1 MSLQL
6 GGITCKTPSR
16 HRPCCLF
23 LRRVP
28 LARVGEPRLAADRP
42 PVARVIVIADL
53 LNLRHNV
60 WGTTRTEP
68 TLDEA

>member
-1 MSLQL
+1 MQNAE
-6 GGITCKTPSR
+6 PSSAM
-16 HRPCCLF
+16 LF
-23 LRRVP
+23 ISAPRSA
-28 LARVGEPRLAADRP
+28 ARVGEPRLAADRP

-60 WGTTRTEP
+60 RGTTRTEP

>member
-1 MSLQL
+1 M
-6 GGITCKTPSR
+6 
-16 HRPCCLF
+16 CLF

>member
-1 MSLQL
+1 M
-6 GGITCKTPSR
+6 
-16 HRPCCLF
+16 LF
-23 LRRVP
+23 ISAPRSA
-28 LARVGEPRLAADRP
+28 ARVGEPRLAADRP

-60 WGTTRTEP
+60 RGTTRTEP